1 MKRLFYYV
9 SILLYLCSIILTGCS
24 MFEKVTVSEQPTNT
38 TSVVTFLDGT
48 TYIFDNGRMYTIRN
62 NKQ

>member
-9 SILLYLCSIILTGCS
+9 SILYLCVIILTGCS

-38 TSVVTFLDGT
+38 TSVVTFPDGT
-48 TYIFDNGRMYTIRN
+48 TYIFKDGRTYTI
-62 NKQ
+62 NK

>member
-1 MKRLFYYV
+1 
-9 SILLYLCSIILTGCS
+9 

-38 TSVVTFLDGT
+38 TSVVTFPDGT

>member
-9 SILLYLCSIILTGCS
+9 SILYLCVIILTGCS

-38 TSVVTFLDGT
+38 TSVVKFPDGT
-48 TYIFDNGRMYTIRN
+48 TYIFKDGRTYTI
-62 NKQ
+62 NK